1 MSTIKLV
8 GFLMLT
14 TLWAL
19 IATYQWLTVRA
30 QASLKTE
37 LEVKEQ
43 VLTNQVIV
51 LQDALE
57 QAQRAQLAAEEA
69 KAEVQKKYKPVK
81 EVVYANRVISQCAG
95 AFPDSLRNGMET
107 AVAAS
112 NETLPAAEDR

>member
-19 IATYQWLTVRA
+19 IATYQWLTVRVTA
-30 QASLKTE
+30 PMAAEAKCNSQSLS
-37 LEVKEQ
+37 
-43 VLTNQVIV
+43 NQVAI
-51 LQDALE
+51 LQESLE